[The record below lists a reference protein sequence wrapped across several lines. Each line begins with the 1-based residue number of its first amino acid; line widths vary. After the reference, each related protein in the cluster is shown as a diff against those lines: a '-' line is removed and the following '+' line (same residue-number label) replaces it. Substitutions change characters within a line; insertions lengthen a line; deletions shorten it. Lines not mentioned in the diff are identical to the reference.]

1 MSDRAAPPPA
11 PPDATAALA
20 DATERLVGRRPTRI
34 ERVPAGLGDRQFHR
48 LHFAEGAPPTMIAR
62 VEADSP
68 LARAAAGPRAEA
80 APAPSGHRVPDAP
93 PWLPEPPLEPI
104 RSLLAEHGL
113 PVPESF
119 GHDAA
124 SGLDLLEDLGGRTL
138 LDLEG
143 DAAAARYR
151 EACAFLPRLQS
162 IVRDAAEVPAF
173 GRRLD
178 RALLAT
184 KAWKWLH
191 WTLPLLLRREASA
204 EEAAA
209 THALFEHVA
218 RLCEAAP
225 GVLAHR
231 DFKAE
236 NLHLAPP
243 ARADGP
249 ERLVMIDVQGAF
261 LAPPEYDLVC
271 LLCDLQTEVPP
282 GLVESL
288 CDATRT
294 ALPSRP
300 AAEAFA
306 ERFDALA
313 IARLCKDVSHVV
325 HAALVRGDG
334 RRWGELPRGLALLR
348 QLAGRRRH
356 TFPGLRALHSVIPA
370 LTAALDSADSPEAF
384 RAQIGR

>member
-1 MSDRAAPPPA
+1 MRDRPAARPA
-11 PPDATAALA
+11 EAASIEALA
-20 DATERLVGRRPTRI
+20 AATERLTGRRPTRI
-34 ERVPAGLGDRQFHR
+34 EPVPAGLGDRRFHR
-48 LHFAEGAPPTMIAR
+48 LHFAEGAPSTLIAR

-68 LARAAAGPRAEA
+68 LATAASRPRSETT
-80 APAPSGHRVPDAP
+80 PASSPQRIPDAP

-113 PVPESF
+113 PVPESY

-124 SGLDLLEDLGGRTL
+124 ARLDLLEDLGPRTL

-143 DAAAARYR
+143 EAAAERYR
-151 EACAFLPRLQS
+151 EACGLLPRLQS
-162 IVRDAAEVPAF
+162 IRREAADVPAF

-178 RALLAT
+178 RALVAT

-191 WTLPLLLRREASA
+191 WTLPLVLGREASA
-204 EEAAA
+204 EETTA
-209 THALFEHVA
+209 THAFFDHVA
-218 RLCEAAP
+218 RLCEDAP

-243 ARADGP
+243 ARAGEP

-282 GLVESL
+282 ALVEAL
-288 CDATRT
+288 REATRP
-294 ALPSRP
+294 ALPSQP
-300 AAEAFA
+300 GVEAFA

-313 IARLCKDVSHVV
+313 IARLCKDVSHVA

-334 RRWGELPRGLALLR
+334 RRWRELPRGLALLR

-384 RAQIGR
+384 RAQTGR